1 MKKSKRERRAEAVE
15 RLVQLKR
22 LDEYT
27 DASIMDAI
35 FRFANVDEWLSFTHD
50 VAIDA
55 FIDLLSEDECEME
68 LSTDMSVIRC
78 SKCHGALPK
87 GSNPSIVRYCQSC
100 GAKVV

>member
-1 MKKSKRERRAEAVE
+1 MEKSKRERRAEAV
-15 RLVQLKR
+15 KR
-22 LDEYT
+22 LMQIKKLDKYT
-27 DASIMDAI
+27 DASIMGAM
-35 FRFANVDEWLSFTHD
+35 FGFANIDEWLSFTQD